1 MLSLALL
8 SGLLAAAAAQNSSSS
23 SSACVTGDAVH
34 MIIARASQEPPGT
47 GTIGQVATQ
56 VQAQLPGS
64 DVVAVEYPATLADYT
79 ASEAAG
85 VTAMTALATEY
96 AGRCPDSKM
105 VLMGYSQGAQVAA
118 DVLCG
123 TDDGDTFNMTQA
135 LPEDVA
141 RKVSAAVLMGDPSKA
156 MNESFL
162 QGTSTKD
169 GVSLLPR
176 FDDYTPAL
184 RGGGGGGSIRTWLTR
199 RQVFPR
205 RSTSKCAAL
214 AGRIV
219 SYCNANDT
227 FCDSGSSIQVHI
239 SYVENNGTSAVNF
252 IVKQAQSGAGGSGG
266 GNGAGNG
273 QSSTVKSGSGPAGGQ
288 AWEVLGLTMT
298 GLSLSLGF
306 LVLA

>member
-8 SGLLAAAAAQNSSSS
+8 SGLLAAAAAQNSSS

-47 GTIGQVATQ
+47 GVIGQVATQ

-64 DVVAVEYPATLADYT
+64 DVVAVEYPATLANYT
-79 ASEAAG
+79 ASEGAG

-184 RGGGGGGSIRTWLTR
+184 LGGGGVRSTWLTR

-239 SYVENNGTSAVNF
+239 SYVQNNGTSAVNF

-266 GNGAGNG
+266 GNGAGNE

-288 AWEVLGLTMT
+288 AWEVLGLTLT
-298 GLSLSLGF
+298 ALSLSSGF
-306 LVLA
+306 LMLA